1 MNKAIA
7 KAIEISGSR
16 IALAEACGVSHT
28 AIKKWFRGG
37 GIKAKYIL
45 RIVEATNGK
54 VTAEELLIEQA
65 KRETTD

>member
-7 KAIEISGSR
+7 KAVEHCKTQS
-16 IALAEACGVSHT
+16 ALAIACGVSQVT
-28 AIKKWFRGG
+28 IVKWLNGG

-65 KRETTD
+65 KQETTD